1 MTPTRASTKDPGEN
15 NYAIDPR
22 VRARVLKPM
31 TATRLDPAIRK
42 RTARFV
48 VVTGLSGAGKS
59 AAIRALEDLGYL
71 CVDNLPT
78 VLIPTLADLTLGEGA
93 TYDSVAVV
101 VDARDRSF
109 LDQFAGIFKSLRA
122 RRDLGTWLIFLEA
135 SDAALLRR
143 FSETRRPHP
152 LAPTGSVIEGIL
164 AERARL
170 RRIKEMADIVLDTS
184 DLTVHELRRE
194 FRALSQGDDKQTR
207 LTVTLLS
214 FGYKHAV
221 PLESDLLF
229 DVRFLPNPHLVP
241 GLRQLTGKNQA
252 VRDYVAAAEA
262 TTPFLDM
269 TTALLLFLI
278 PQYITPADDIEEK
291 RRPAYLT
298 IGIGCTGG
306 RHRSVAIVEQ
316 LKPRLAGV
324 SGVRWRVRHRDI
336 DIAVE

>member
-1 MTPTRASTKDPGEN
+1 
-15 NYAIDPR
+15 
-22 VRARVLKPM
+22 M
-31 TATRLDPAIRK
+31 TAARPEPSGRN
-42 RTARFV
+42 RTARFA

-59 AAIRALEDLGYL
+59 AAIHALEDLGYL

-78 VLIPTLADLTLGEGA
+78 VMIPTLADLTLGTGT
-93 TYDSVAVV
+93 TYDAVAVV

-109 LDQFAGIFKSLRA
+109 LDQFPGVLKSLRA
-122 RRDLGTWLIFLEA
+122 RRNLRTSLIFLEA

-170 RRIKEMADIVLDTS
+170 RRIKKMADRVLDTS
-184 DLTVHELRRE
+184 DLTAHELRRA
-194 FRALSQGDDKQTR
+194 FRELSEGGGKQTR

-214 FGYKHAV
+214 FGFKYGV
-221 PLESDLLF
+221 PAESDLLV
-229 DVRFLPNPHLVP
+229 DVRFLPNPHFVT
-241 GLRQLTGKNQA
+241 GLRRLTGKDPE
-252 VRDYVAAAEA
+252 VRDYIAAASA
-262 TTPFLDM
+262 TEPFLGK
-269 TTALLLFLI
+269 TTDLLTFLI
-278 PQYITPADDIEEK
+278 PKYTTEGK
-291 RRPAYLT
+291 SYLT

-316 LKPRLAGV
+316 LKTRLAGIAD
-324 SGVRWRVRHRDI
+324 VRWRVKHR